1 MSPRNLP
8 SSLQNPGTPTTNNI
22 AAPST
27 PSVYRQGSPGTPNRR
42 PTSVRIESAD
52 QRNQRLAEEAREK
65 EKARAKAEAEEK
77 VKKEKEA
84 ARKEKE
90 AEKRKRKEEEAVKEG
105 LRKEEE
111 SKERARLKK
120 EKNNQ
125 RLRKLTDESEARRQK
140 ALGKAQGKE
149 KDAFTAAKSDV
160 QDGKTV
166 QSSEEGRLSPHFAVP
181 VSPTSDGR
189 PRLQRQKSKLVNL
202 SVQGLVPAN
211 LTLENLDSTSDQ
223 IINWIN
229 NSDCRALF
237 HVIRLILTQTTQE
250 PARCEIYARLC
261 RNMMERI
268 SPEIQDD
275 RIKDNEGKSI
285 AGGQLFRKYLLASCR
300 EDFEHVWVANDDS
313 ISVDIVKS
321 MGDGKDEPIDER
333 IPAKNWAPNLAGL
346 GLIEFMTELFKLQM
360 LPERFM
366 YGCLEQLVEV
376 GNPEEAGVE
385 ALCRLLT
392 TCGSI
397 QDKPKARAKFDAC
410 FARIRELTRSPNV
423 SSRTKSLVQVR

>member
-1 MSPRNLP
+1 MRNAGLP
-8 SSLQNPGTPTTNNI
+8 SQSLSTHPGTFVPRKITSLTKDGVEPDLENLKNGP
-22 AAPST
+22 AP
-27 PSVYRQGSPGTPNRR
+27 PSNRR
-42 PTSVRIESAD
+42 PTSVRVESTD
-52 QRNQRLAEEAREK
+52 QRNQRLADEGANQRKKAPAEK
-65 EKARAKAEAEEK
+65 KAKRSETI
-77 VKKEKEA
+77 EA
-84 ARKEKE
+84 A
-90 AEKRKRKEEEAVKEG
+90 AAV
-105 LRKEEE
+105 
-111 SKERARLKK
+111 
-120 EKNNQ
+120 
-125 RLRKLTDESEARRQK
+125 
-140 ALGKAQGKE
+140 AQP
-149 KDAFTAAKSDV
+149 V
-160 QDGKTV
+160 QGGKTV
-166 QSSEEGRLSPHFAVP
+166 ELNEEGGISPRFTTPIYPARGGRSRPGHTGVKRDVIAPFSTEKNAIS
-181 VSPTSDGR
+181 SPLDSLGSQSQE
-189 PRLQRQKSKLVNL
+189 PEVLNL

-237 HVIRLILTQTTQE
+237 HVIRLILTKTTQE

-285 AGGQLFRKYLLASCR
+285 AGGQLFRKYLLDSCR

-333 IPAKNWAPNLAGL
+333 IPTKNRAPNLAGL
-346 GLIEFMTELFKLQM
+346 GLIEFITELFKLQI

-366 YGCLEQLVEV
+366 YRCLEQLLVEV
-376 GNPEEAGVE
+376 GNPEEERIE

-397 QDKPKARAKFDAC
+397 LDKPKARGKFDAC
-410 FARIRELTRSPNV
+410 FARIRELTRSSIV